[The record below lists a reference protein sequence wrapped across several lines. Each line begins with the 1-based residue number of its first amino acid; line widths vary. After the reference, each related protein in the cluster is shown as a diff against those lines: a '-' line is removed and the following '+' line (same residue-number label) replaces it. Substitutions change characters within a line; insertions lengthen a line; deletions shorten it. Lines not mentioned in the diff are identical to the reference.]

1 MYIMFEAYFFR
12 QNFTIKIFHVGNF
25 RRLLVLKSV
34 TSHTLQNDGMM
45 NLICMKL
52 TNEGSNIF
60 LIFVLFVFLTN
71 EDELV
76 TQ

>member
-1 MYIMFEAYFFR
+1 MYIMFEAYFFG
-12 QNFTIKIFHVGNF
+12 QNFTIKIFHGGNF

-34 TSHTLQNDGMM
+34 TSHNLQNDGMM

-60 LIFVLFVFLTN
+60 LIFVLYFFLTN